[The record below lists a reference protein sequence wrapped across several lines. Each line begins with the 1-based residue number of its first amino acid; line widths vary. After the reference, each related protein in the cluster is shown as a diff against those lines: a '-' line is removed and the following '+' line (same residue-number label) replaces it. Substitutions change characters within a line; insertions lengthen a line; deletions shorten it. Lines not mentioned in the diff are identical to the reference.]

1 MAKAGVPRTA
11 AAIGVDDAFFEEALT
26 HARFLRDRYTF
37 LDLADDAGRLDARAL
52 H

>member
-1 MAKAGVPRTA
+1 MAKAGVPRTPA
-11 AAIGVDDAFFEEALT
+11 GIGLDGEFFDDALQN
-26 HARFLRDRYTF
+26 ARFLRERYTF